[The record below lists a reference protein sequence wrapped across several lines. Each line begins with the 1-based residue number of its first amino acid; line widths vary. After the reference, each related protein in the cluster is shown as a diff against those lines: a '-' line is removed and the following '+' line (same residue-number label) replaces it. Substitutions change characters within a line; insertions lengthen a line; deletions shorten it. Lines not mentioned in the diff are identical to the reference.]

1 MRKTPGLHRTRRR
14 LASPPLVGR
23 AGLDARFLG
32 RLLAFAPKRI
42 VYVSCEPATQAR
54 DAARL
59 LAGPYA
65 CRDVQPFDM
74 FPSTRHVETVAVFDR
89 VEAPR

>member
-1 MRKTPGLHRTRRR
+1 M
-14 LASPPLVGR
+14 
-23 AGLDARFLG
+23 
-32 RLLAFAPKRI
+32 
-42 VYVSCEPATQAR
+42 SCEPATQAR

-89 VEAPR
+89 VEAPG